1 MPFPKGLFYLVQL
14 ALFLGQGPSSGEAAS
29 LPTRAD
35 NSRTV
40 APANCIV
47 VKPSGA
53 SASEFT
59 SLQAAVDSIG
69 SSTKPA
75 CIFLNS
81 GTYNE
86 RVEIKVKAPL
96 TLYGSTTDTGSYKKN
111 TVIIQ
116 NTLGSQDAGS
126 LDASS
131 TVNLRSND
139 FAAYNIDFVNGY
151 TAGQAVALTA
161 NGNKTGFYG
170 CSFKSYQDT
179 LYVKA
184 GWMYYSN
191 CYIEGAVDYIFGNG
205 HAWIGE
211 STIASN
217 GPGYITA
224 SSRTEPTD
232 TSRYIIDHSLIT
244 STGTQDLTNKVYLG
258 RPWRVNARVMYQ
270 YSILTNVVRPEGY
283 SPMAEGATPVFQEF
297 ENTGAG
303 ADTSQRKYF
312 TASDKALTKQDLW
325 GADFKWYDA
334 SY

>member
-1 MPFPKGLFYLVQL
+1 MPFPKSIFHLVQL
-14 ALFLGQGPSSGEAAS
+14 ALLFGGSASSVEAAS
-29 LPTRAD
+29 LSNRAD

-47 VKPSGA
+47 VRPSGT

-59 SLQAAVDSIG
+59 SLQAAVNSIG

-96 TLYGSTTDTGSYKKN
+96 TLYGATADTGSYKKN
-111 TVIIQ
+111 TVVIK
-116 NTLGSQDAGS
+116 NTTGSQDAGS
-126 LDASS
+126 SVASS

-191 CYIEGAVDYIFGNG
+191 CYIEGKAIPLLTRLGILADN
-205 HAWIGE
+205 
-211 STIASN
+211 STIASK

-232 TSRYIIDHSLIT
+232 TSRYIIDHSI
-244 STGTQDLTNKVYLG
+244 
-258 RPWRVNARVMYQ
+258 RVIARVMYQ
-270 YSILTNVVRPEGY
+270 YSTLTNVVRPEGY
-283 SPMAEGATPVFQEF
+283 SPMAEGATLSKAKFVSVFQEF
-297 ENTGAG
+297 GNTGAG

-312 TASDKALTKQDLW
+312 TPSDKALTKQDLC
-325 GADFKWYDA
+325 GADFKWYDT

>member
-1 MPFPKGLFYLVQL
+1 MPFPKSLFRLVQL
-14 ALFLGQGPSSGEAAS
+14 ALLFG
-29 LPTRAD
+29 RAG
-35 NSRTV
+35 NNRTV

-47 VKPSGA
+47 VRPSVA

-59 SLQAAVDSIG
+59 SLQAAVNSIG
-69 SSTKPA
+69 SSTKPT

-86 RVEIKVKAPL
+86 RVEVKVKAPL
-96 TLYGSTTDTGSYKKN
+96 TLYGVTAEWDNIHSDTPNSLTQCISTGSYKKN
-111 TVIIQ
+111 TVVIK
-116 NTLGSQDAGS
+116 NTIGSQDAGS

-131 TVNLRSND
+131 TVNLKSND

-151 TAGQAVALTA
+151 TAGQAVALMA
-161 NGNKTGFYG
+161 NGKKTGFYG

-211 STIASN
+211 CNHHRFQWAGLYN
-217 GPGYITA
+217 GIL
-224 SSRTEPTD
+224 SDRTN
-232 TSRYIIDHSLIT
+232 RYLTLHHRS
-244 STGTQDLTNKVYLG
+244 QHNLTNKVYLG
-258 RPWRVNARVMYQ
+258 RPWRVNARVMYLC
-270 YSILTNVVRPEGY
+270 STLTNVVRPEGY
-283 SPMAEGATPVFQEF
+283 SSMAEGATPVFQEF
-297 ENTGAG
+297 GNTGAG

-312 TASDKALTKQDLW
+312 TPSDKALTKRHLW
-325 GADFKWYDA
+325 GADFKWYDT

>member
-59 SLQAAVDSIG
+59 SLQAAVNSIG

-211 STIASN
+211 YHIYRHPRSDQQSL
-217 GPGYITA
+217 P
-224 SSRTEPTD
+224 RTSLESQR
-232 TSRYIIDHSLIT
+232 TSDVPVQHSDKCCETRGL
-244 STGTQDLTNKVYLG
+244 LTYG
-258 RPWRVNARVMYQ
+258 RRRN
-270 YSILTNVVRPEGY
+270 T
-283 SPMAEGATPVFQEF
+283 F